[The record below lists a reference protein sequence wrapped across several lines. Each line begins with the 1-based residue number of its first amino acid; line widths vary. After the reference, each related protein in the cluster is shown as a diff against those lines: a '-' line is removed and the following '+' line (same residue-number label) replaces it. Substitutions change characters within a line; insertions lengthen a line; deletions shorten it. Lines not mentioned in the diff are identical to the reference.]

1 MAIGDKVRKV
11 LEDKAVREAIAQQEA
26 QMDAAEAALEAD
38 TDVAPQPAPVSTAGL
53 TFEQM
58 LALFKAAQP
67 AISPEQIADISAN
80 AAAKAKMP
88 ENKVPT
94 GISVY
99 NPTGGPRPKLKCRMY
114 FGSYPI
120 EAVTCTNTEI
130 ASLNAMTPGVY
141 RVQKTDGGSAVIEV
155 KGQINANHEIERLWI
170 LIPSEDEGKN
180 NYGPTL
186 SYLVDQF
193 TDGNRVQSVAA

>member
-1 MAIGDKVRKV
+1 MARHKSI
-11 LEDKAVREAIAQQEA
+11 EQYEAEA
-26 QMDAAEAALEAD
+26 DAAEAALEAD
-38 TDVAPQPAPVSTAGL
+38 TSVAPTPPMVYL

-58 LALFKAAQP
+58 KELFKAAQP

-88 ENKVPT
+88 ENKQSP

-99 NPTGGPRPKLKCRMY
+99 SYPEGELKRPKPKLKCRMY

-120 EAVTCTNTEI
+120 EAVTCTPTEI
-130 ASLNAMTPGVY
+130 ESLNRMTPGAY
-141 RVQKTDGGSAVIEV
+141 RVQKTDGAYSVVEV
-155 KGQINANHEIERLWI
+155 RGQINANHEIERLWI
-170 LIPSEDEGKN
+170 LTPAEDEGKN

-186 SYLVDQF
+186 SYLVDQL
-193 TDGNRVQSVAA
+193 TDANRVATVAA